1 VTAAVVVLVGL
12 VVVVVIRGSSG
23 STPLRPYLASMFQDD
38 DHLLYNTDVKVSRTL
53 DQLERLGVNQIRATV
68 LWKAIAP
75 NPTATTAPVGFQ
87 AGDPASYPAGVW
99 APYDRLVQQAAAR
112 GITVDFDLTAPGP
125 LWAMA
130 QKPPAAKYADHWSPS
145 AQAYGQFVTAAGTRY
160 SGRYT
165 PPGASTP
172 LPRVSFWSIWNEA
185 NQQGWLTPQWQ
196 SVQGQPVMESAA
208 LYRDYADAA
217 YAALTRTGHSTA
229 TDTILVGELAPEGS
243 ARPTYDYRDAIP
255 PLPFLRGLYC
265 VDAGYRPLT
274 GPAATAIGCPL
285 GGEES
290 KFVAAHPGLFRATGF
305 GHHPYSFFLAP
316 SASMADPGFA
326 PLANLGRLEREL
338 DAIFSTYGVSHQLPL
353 YLTEYGYETYPPNP
367 WRGVSLRLQ
376 SLYLNEA
383 QYMAWRDPRVRTMS
397 QFLLYDA
404 LPDSSFPPGS
414 QKYWSTF
421 QTGLRFA
428 GGRPKPSL
436 GSYRLPLFLP
446 DPVLGS
452 SGSVLVWGMLRAAA
466 PGSRQ
471 SVQIQW
477 QSQTG
482 GSYQTVATAAPDNP
496 NQVFVVSVKLPG
508 PGTVRMAWTS
518 PQGRVMYSRRVG
530 VRAG

>member
-1 VTAAVVVLVGL
+1 
-12 VVVVVIRGSSG
+12 
-23 STPLRPYLASMFQDD
+23 
-38 DHLLYNTDVKVSRTL
+38 
-53 DQLERLGVNQIRATV
+53 
-68 LWKAIAP
+68 
-75 NPTATTAPVGFQ
+75 
-87 AGDPASYPAGVW
+87 
-99 APYDRLVQQAAAR
+99 
-112 GITVDFDLTAPGP
+112 
-125 LWAMA
+125 
-130 QKPPAAKYADHWSPS
+130 
-145 AQAYGQFVTAAGTRY
+145 
-160 SGRYT
+160 
-165 PPGASTP
+165 
-172 LPRVSFWSIWNEA
+172 
-185 NQQGWLTPQWQ
+185 
-196 SVQGQPVMESAA
+196 
-208 LYRDYADAA
+208 
-217 YAALTRTGHSTA
+217 
-229 TDTILVGELAPEGS
+229 
-243 ARPTYDYRDAIP
+243 
-255 PLPFLRGLYC
+255 
-265 VDAGYRPLT
+265 
-274 GPAATAIGCPL
+274 
-285 GGEES
+285 
-290 KFVAAHPGLFRATGF
+290 
-305 GHHPYSFFLAP
+305 
-316 SASMADPGFA
+316 MADPGFA

-436 GSYRLPLFLP
+436 ASYRLPLFLP